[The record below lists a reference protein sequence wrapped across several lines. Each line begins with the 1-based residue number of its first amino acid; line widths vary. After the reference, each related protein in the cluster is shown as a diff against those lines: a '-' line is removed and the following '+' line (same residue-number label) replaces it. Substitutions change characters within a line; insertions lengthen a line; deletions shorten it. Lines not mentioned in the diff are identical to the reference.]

1 MAYRQTKK
9 NGTDKTDKKADKTIS
24 GKSSGKT
31 TGKTEP
37 ISVSL
42 AASDAVQDWKK
53 LRAAEKK
60 KRNAQREAKIA
71 ARGGVAVGSLSHEI
85 APLWTVR
92 FRERHG
98 SLLGRFLY
106 GILLFVVIPTSVP
119 VGWFAM
125 RFLAST
131 VVGETF
137 PRQVLDDAGMPGQ
150 VMLGSPDNFML
161 RWITPVNFMVL
172 VLAIVTGWCI
182 ITGVKWVARWML
194 RLRAGLYAGY
204 EQTTWE
210 NMKERRI
217 TRQMRA
223 TERKAHRAARRAEK
237 EANRAAV
244 TTAQETDSRL

>member
-1 MAYRQTKK
+1 MAYRSKK
-9 NGTDKTDKKADKTIS
+9 KHASDAVDDTSAVTEKTLKTRKKADDK
-24 GKSSGKT
+24 
-31 TGKTEP
+31 P
-37 ISVSL
+37 VSAAL

-60 KRNAQREAKIA
+60 KREAQRTAKIA
-71 ARGGVAVGSLSHEI
+71 ARGGVAVGSLSAET

-131 VVGETF
+131 VVGDTF
-137 PRQVLDDAGMPGQ
+137 PRQVLDDAGVPGEA
-150 VMLGSPDNFML
+150 MLASPDNLLL
-161 RWITPVNFMVL
+161 RWMTPVNFMVL
-172 VLAIVTGWCI
+172 VLAIITGWGI
-182 ITGVKWVARWML
+182 ITAVKWVARWML

-210 NMKERRI
+210 NMKERRV
-217 TRQMRA
+217 TRQMRS
-223 TERKAHRAARRAEK
+223 TERKAHKQARRAEK
-237 EANRAAV
+237 AANKAAV
-244 TTAQETDSRL
+244 ETAQEADSRL